1 MLKFRMG
8 VEPVKL
14 LTGEVAYYQDITIDP
29 ALTDV
34 QLSPPASYHVLAV
47 NGKEIGRKIL
57 ETVEPLKS
65 ATNGGNVP
73 VLKIPVDG
81 NVYFEAESAQVMPAF
96 EIGEDTAASGGKFV
110 WMAGETGARGG
121 SSLGSMTWNLQNE
134 TASAYYLWG
143 RVMAATPDDD
153 SFSVRITNS
162 STDILPATTWSIG
175 TREKWEWVRFPEK
188 IILPQGETKLQLRVR
203 EDGAKIDRLFLTR
216 DANEAPK

>member
-1 MLKFRMG
+1 MQQERGYASAAFFVRVFSDLDGNANVMPMLHPWNLSIGNEGKMLKFRMG

-14 LTGEVAYYQDITIDP
+14 LTGEVAYYQDITINP

-47 NGKEIGRKIL
+47 DGKEIGRNIL

-96 EIGEDTAASGGKFV
+96 EIGDDARHQVANSCGCRAKTGKAV
-110 WMAGETGARGG
+110 AVR
-121 SSLGSMTWNLQNE
+121 
-134 TASAYYLWG
+134 
-143 RVMAATPDDD
+143 
-153 SFSVRITNS
+153 SV
-162 STDILPATTWSIG
+162 A
-175 TREKWEWVRFPEK
+175 
-188 IILPQGETKLQLRVR
+188 
-203 EDGAKIDRLFLTR
+203 
-216 DANEAPK
+216 